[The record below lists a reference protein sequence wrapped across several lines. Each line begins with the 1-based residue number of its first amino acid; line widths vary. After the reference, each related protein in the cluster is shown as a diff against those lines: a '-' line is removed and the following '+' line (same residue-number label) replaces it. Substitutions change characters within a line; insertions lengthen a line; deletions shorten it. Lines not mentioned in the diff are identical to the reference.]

1 LHHPGADPASL
12 ANVAESC
19 PCGRGAEGCFPA
31 RPESPIVPTIGVRTQ
46 DDKGWECGRAGAVG
60 GDIICPMNPKP
71 ATALLAV
78 SILVVGDIAPEH
90 RDSLVPREHIH
101 VEMHT
106 APVAATASYMAAS
119 GGQVAFD
126 NEAFS
131 PSLPWARWWRADESR
146 MVAVQGMMRLG
157 V

>member
-1 LHHPGADPASL
+1 MNGKPILTGLTLALIVFREVAPHKQNYTLVEHPHYD
-12 ANVAESC
+12 
-19 PCGRGAEGCFPA
+19 R
-31 RPESPIVPTIGVRTQ
+31 
-46 DDKGWECGRAGAVG
+46 
-60 GDIICPMNPKP
+60 
-71 ATALLAV
+71 
-78 SILVVGDIAPEH
+78 
-90 RDSLVPREHIH
+90 
-101 VEMHT
+101 EMHT
-106 APVAATASYMAAS
+106 DSVASTAAPVSAS